1 MRQWQILKNG
11 RRRDFAVIILITAI
25 FVLVVTLNVR
35 LIFQMTSNQTEEI
48 GQTQL
53 EVIRSEFQGIIYQAE
68 DATARL
74 AMEAEQLLKSRA
86 PLEEI
91 EKFFSQRKTEHRF

>member
-11 RRRDFAVIILITAI
+11 WRRDFAVIILITAI

-53 EVIRSEFQGIIYQAE
+53 
-68 DATARL
+68 
-74 AMEAEQLLKSRA
+74 
-86 PLEEI
+86 
-91 EKFFSQRKTEHRF
+91 